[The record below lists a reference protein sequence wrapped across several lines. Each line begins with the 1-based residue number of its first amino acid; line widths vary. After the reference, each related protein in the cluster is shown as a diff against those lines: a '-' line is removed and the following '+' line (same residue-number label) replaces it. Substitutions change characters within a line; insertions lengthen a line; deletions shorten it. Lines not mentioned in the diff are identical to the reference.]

1 MESAIIASAM
11 VKRQIDWFQGLL
23 TELTPSLPSL
33 MSMSWSESSPAHIFK
48 NNLACVTVLNSGN
61 FKGENRHLRL
71 RFYGLHEAVATETL
85 VVKDVA
91 CDLIVSVI
99 ACKDF

>member
-1 MESAIIASAM
+1 M